1 MSAQRK
7 DDWPK
12 PRATWQYLT
21 EAEIARIRLAFQ
33 QRRKN
38 RDVARELQCSTR
50 VVQKYYAQFA
60 NQGIPQQCELP
71 GAAPSRFYRGNF
83 EL

>member
-1 MSAQRK
+1 MTAQQK
-7 DDWPK
+7 DDWQK
-12 PRATWQYLT
+12 PRAKWQHLT
-21 EAEIARIRLAFQ
+21 EAEIARIRIAYQ

-38 RDVARELQCSTR
+38 RDIARELQCSTR

-60 NQGIPQQCELP
+60 DQGIPQQREP
-71 GAAPSRFYRGNF
+71 APARPRFYKGNF